1 MASDYGITW
10 IQPAIAFGPSRAID
24 SEQLLNQLV
33 GQIRD
38 AQQVSELLTGV
49 VEPMRRLLD
58 VDRANFYQLDNSDQ
72 WEVIA
77 EAIRDDRLPAL
88 STSGL
93 PTRHIP
99 PEQRELLRQQ
109 QWLVVDT
116 QTGKTAFYHQPAII
130 REYLHHQPNH
140 PSYEAEFKI
149 MGVVSCLLV
158 PIVQKNHLWGVLACH
173 HRQSK
178 RFSYRQLQTIQ
189 ILIDQIS
196 IGIAQAHLVARARLQ
211 NHQDD
216 LIQNISDLLVELDPT
231 NSKLLL
237 SELASAFQAQGARL
251 YTIPTICGSLLPV
264 CTYGQQPCNSITS
277 GASEAIN
284 IEQNALWQKVMYEH
298 QPGEEQHRAIVH
310 AISDIYQQSSLEP
323 LYFALNQAKIRSMLL
338 IPLAYNHQCI
348 GCLTLF
354 RQENTSYHWTDA
366 EIQTAQALTI
376 HLYTAVMQQRVEN
389 MFRHQSYYDALTSLP
404 NRWLFQQRLTLA
416 LAKGEEQGTSLAVIF
431 FDIDRFK
438 TINDSLGHNIGDQ
451 LIQMVA
457 TRFQRTMRPGDILA
471 RWGGDEFTF
480 LITSCSQPEELAMV
494 CDNIFHSLAAPFE
507 FAENF
512 PHLHSNSLYLQ
523 GTMGLAISSY
533 EGEDSEMLLQHA
545 NAALCLAQQQ
555 GVRYEAY
562 SSQTCSQAMQ
572 RLRIEHI
579 LYQAIDLIGKV
590 SQERFFIHY
599 QPQISL
605 VNHQVI
611 GVEALLRC
619 HDCAGKFVSPL
630 DFIPVAE
637 DIGSI
642 DQIGEWVLINACKQN
657 RRWQI
662 EGLGYF
668 SVAVNLSVKQIQQSG
683 LVKIVQRALAE
694 SGLAA
699 QYLELEITESI
710 AISNLEITVQILQE
724 LRSLGVKISLDD
736 FGTGHSSL
744 AALKYLPLDRLKVD
758 RSFIRELTADSIDA
772 GIVRMIINLGREL
785 KLEVIAEGVETLEQL
800 QFLESVECDAVQGY
814 FFSKPLPAHELAGL
828 INNGRW
834 VN

>member
-1 MASDYGITW
+1 MASDYGLTW
-10 IQPAIAFGPSRAID
+10 IQPVIAFGANGSID

-38 AQQVSELLTGV
+38 ARQVSELLTGV

-58 VDRANFYQLDNSDQ
+58 VDRTNFYQLDNTDQ

-93 PTRHIP
+93 PAYHIP

-109 QWLVVDT
+109 QWLIVDT
-116 QTGKTAFYHQPAII
+116 QAGKTAFYHQPAIT

-140 PSYEAEFKI
+140 PSYEAEFKT

-158 PIVQKNHLWGVLACH
+158 PIVQQNHLWGVLACH

-178 RFSYRQLQTIQ
+178 RFSHRQLQTIQ

-196 IGIAQAHLVARARLQ
+196 IGVAQAQLVARARLQ
-211 NHQDD
+211 NHQDN
-216 LIQNISDLLVELDPT
+216 LIQGI
-231 NSKLLL
+231 SKLLVDL
-237 SELASAFQAQGARL
+237 DPINTESLLAELATAFQADGARL
-251 YTIPTICGSLLPV
+251 YTVPAICGELLPV
-264 CTYGQQPCNSITS
+264 CTHGQQPSTSID
-277 GASEAIN
+277 
-284 IEQNALWQKVMYEH
+284 IEQNALWQKVMYER

-310 AISDIYQQSSLEP
+310 AVSDIYQQASLEP

-338 IPLAYNHQCI
+338 IPLAYNHQCV

-366 EIQTAQALTI
+366 EVQTAQALTI
-376 HLYTAVMQQRVEN
+376 HLYTAVMQQRVES
-389 MFRHQSYYDALTSLP
+389 MFRHQSYYDALTTLP

-416 LAKGEEQGTSLAVIF
+416 LAKSQETGTTLTVIF

-438 TINDSLGHNIGDQ
+438 TINDSLGHTIGDQ
-451 LIQMVA
+451 LLQMVA
-457 TRFQRTMRPGDILA
+457 NRLQRTLRPGDVLA
-471 RWGGDEFTF
+471 RWSGDEFAF
-480 LITSCSQPEELAMV
+480 LITSCSQPAELAMV
-494 CDNIFHSLAAPFE
+494 CDTIFHSLAAPFE
-507 FAENF
+507 FAESF
-512 PHLHSNSLYLQ
+512 PHLQSNYLHLQ
-523 GTMGLAISSY
+523 GTMGIAVSPY
-533 EGEDSEMLLQHA
+533 DGEDTEILLQHA
-545 NAALCLAQQQ
+545 NAALCLAQQH

-562 SSQTCSQAMQ
+562 SSQICTQAMQ
-572 RLRIEHI
+572 RLRIENI
-579 LYQAIDLIGKV
+579 LYQAIDSIGTLN
-590 SQERFFIHY
+590 QERFFLHY

-605 VNHQVI
+605 INRQVI

-619 HDCAGKFVSPL
+619 YDSEGKFVSPL

-637 DIGSI
+637 ENGSI
-642 DQIGEWVLINACKQN
+642 EQIGEWVLINACKQN
-657 RRWQI
+657 KRWQD

-668 SVAVNLSVKQIQQSG
+668 PIAVNLSVKQIQQSG
-683 LVKIVQRALAE
+683 LVKAVQRALTD

-699 QYLELEITESI
+699 QYLEVEITESI
-710 AISNLEITVQILQE
+710 AISNLELAVQVLKEI
-724 LRSLGVKISLDD
+724 RSLGVQVSLDD

-744 AALKYLPLDRLKVD
+744 AALKHLPLDRLKID
-758 RSFIRELTADSIDA
+758 RSFIKELTIGSIDA
-772 GIVRMIINLGREL
+772 GIVRMVINLGREL

-800 QFLESVECDAVQGY
+800 QFLESVQCDAVQGY

-828 INNGRW
+828 INNGHW
-834 VN
+834 VK